1 MDRADK
7 LFLVGLLLANAVV
20 VGVVVYLHP
29 YQTWPEWW
37 PWASAGYALAVGPL
51 LAAAWVLGGPD

>member
-20 VGVVVYLHP
+20 AGVVVYLHP
-29 YQTWPEWW
+29 YQTWPAWW
-37 PWASAGYALAVGPL
+37 PWAAAGYALAVGPL
-51 LAAAWVLGGPD
+51 LAAAWALGGPD